1 MSKPIMS
8 TPLAL
13 RSLAIFMVLL
23 ISACATPPKPP
34 IDSESE
40 TWQLQGKIGLWYKD
54 TQESAT
60 IDWSQCSTEQV
71 RIRLSG
77 PLGAGGIE
85 LSADQSGARL
95 IQGGDTSRASSIDE
109 LASRAEWPIPVEA
122 LRFWVRGRPIPSEK
136 LDGRVNTNGQLEQ
149 LAQMGWQISYRYKT
163 PFHQLPNRI
172 SAESANT
179 RLTLIISEWQDRPKL
194 CTP

>member
-77 PLGAGGIE
+77 PLGATGE
-85 LSADQSGARL
+85 LVDTAGSASVAALYKAGSRL
-95 IQGGDTSRASSIDE
+95 IGG
-109 LASRAEWPIPVEA
+109 
-122 LRFWVRGRPIPSEK
+122 
-136 LDGRVNTNGQLEQ
+136 
-149 LAQMGWQISYRYKT
+149 
-163 PFHQLPNRI
+163 
-172 SAESANT
+172 
-179 RLTLIISEWQDRPKL
+179 
-194 CTP
+194 